1 MQPLESKMGI
11 EHLRVPADRLAPA
24 FDPDELGFDTTEE
37 VESLEGTIGQD
48 RAISALELGLDIE
61 APGFNLF
68 ISGAAGTGR
77 NTALRAHL
85 E

>member
-1 MQPLESKMGI
+1 MGI

-24 FDPDELGFDTTEE
+24 FDPGELGFDTTEE